1 MPALSKHGDGAEF
14 GVEHEGLSA
23 HQGKFPCLS
32 GALSAASPS
41 INPVVN
47 TANTQT
53 HIHIHISPTN
63 REVSLEEAAAVAGV
77 TAVLKSGTL
86 VPVNSNLALRLPL
99 SHSVQPPQ
107 THTYTHSP
115 TQGRKRRGL
124 RRRWCVL
131 SGELISTVGER
142 VNGDRKE
149 RGKKRRGRREDKG
162 RHEGFMF

>member
-1 MPALSKHGDGAEF
+1 MHVTYKASHLRTEFFLFPHIFIFLTSSSLLPSLLLSKHGAGAEF
-14 GVEHEGLSA
+14 GVKHEGLSA

-32 GALSAASPS
+32 GARSAASPS
-41 INPVVN
+41 INPIVN

-63 REVSLEEAAAVAGV
+63 REVSLQEAAAVTGV

-86 VPVNSNLALRLPL
+86 VPVNSNLGLRLPL
-99 SHSVQPPQ
+99 SHSVQTPQ

-115 TQGRKRRGL
+115 TQRRRL

-131 SGELISTVGER
+131 SGAG
-142 VNGDRKE
+142 
-149 RGKKRRGRREDKG
+149 
-162 RHEGFMF
+162 